1 MATAAKKKKTKD
13 TRPYQPTQTLESVV
27 EQLLEKKL
35 DEIRHMEGFL
45 FWDVERQKRYIKAYS
60 ENFRANHGKRDQYT
74 DEEIRRYR
82 LTLLTR
88 GKQ

>member
-1 MATAAKKKKTKD
+1 MAAKTKAKKD
-13 TRPYQPTQTLESVV
+13 TRPYQSTQTLDDAV
-27 EQLLEKKL
+27 EKLLEQKVA
-35 DEIRHMEGFL
+35 EIRRIPGFL

-60 ENFRANHGKRDQYT
+60 ENFRANHGKRDMYT